1 MAKER
6 WVVAALLIGT
16 ALGSP
21 LRAQGTGS
29 ISGRVVD
36 STTQQPVANAQVQ
49 VVGTQIGGLTRLD
62 GRYFLQS
69 VADWPAASPGDSNRI
84 RRSGS
89 ARDRDGRRNRDRR
102 TSR

>member
-29 ISGRVVD
+29 VSGRVVD

-49 VVGTQIGGLTRLD
+49 VVGTQPDLAEKAGMHERWIREREAPLLD
-62 GRYFLQS
+62 G
-69 VADWPAASPGDSNRI
+69 
-84 RRSGS
+84 
-89 ARDRDGRRNRDRR
+89 
-102 TSR
+102 

>member
-62 GRYFLQS
+62 GRYFLQG
-69 VADWPAASPGDSNRI
+69 VADGSAAGPGHSHRI
-84 RRSGS
+84 R
-89 ARDRDGRRNRDRR
+89 ARRKRR
-102 TSR
+102 